1 EARAICERIAQ
12 ESGFKGVE
20 VDEGLAK
27 VSAVGVGMRTHTGVA
42 ATMFKALADAKINI
56 SHISTSEI
64 VLSCIV
70 RREDGHKALQ
80 VVHDAFGLDR
90 A

>member
-1 EARAICERIAQ
+1 
-12 ESGFKGVE
+12 
-20 VDEGLAK
+20 
-27 VSAVGVGMRTHTGVA
+27 
-42 ATMFKALADAKINI
+42 MFKSLADAKINI
-56 SHISTSEI
+56 SHISTSEN